1 MALPGVIL
9 AVVILLL
16 MSLPI
21 FISLL
26 LPAIAGLTWFGMSM
40 PPVAVVQHAI
50 NGVSIPALLA
60 VPLFMFAADI
70 IAGGEIADRL
80 VALMEAA
87 IGHIPGGMAI
97 ATIMTMMLFGAISGV
112 GVAAIV
118 SIGPIAYPVL
128 LKRGYSRGFALGLI
142 LSGATLS
149 MLIPPSVAII
159 LYGLQANQSIA
170 QTFLT
175 GLAAGIVF
183 AIILIAF
190 TLVYVRVRGLG
201 NDQKFSLEGLMAA
214 ARRASLAILFPLII
228 LGGIYGGIT
237 TVTEAAAV
245 SVGYAV
251 LVEIYVYK
259 RLNWAALVSI
269 ARSSSKVI
277 AMVMILIV
285 GGSLLTWYLTLQ
297 QVPQLVANIGAF
309 DSAVTVLLVIN
320 LIFLFAGML
329 VDVNSAIIILTPL
342 IMPAALKVG
351 IDPVHLGA
359 VVAMNLAIGMIS
371 PPFGMNLFVGMATF
385 KLSYKETLKA
395 VLPFLLLMLVSLVIV
410 TYVPQSTLWLRDL
423 LF

>member
-1 MALPGVIL
+1 MALPGVIF

-410 TYVPQSTLWLRDL
+410 TYVPGSTLWLRDL

>member
-21 FISLL
+21 FMSLL
-26 LPAIAGLTWFGMSM
+26 LPAIAGLTWFDMSM
-40 PPVAVVQHAI
+40 PAVTVVQHAI

-97 ATIMTMMLFGAISGV
+97 ATILTMMLFGAISGV

-128 LKRGYSRGFALGLI
+128 LKRGFSRGFALGLI

-175 GLAAGIVF
+175 GLAAGIIF
-183 AIILIAF
+183 AIMLIAF
-190 TLVYVRVRGLG
+190 TLIYVRVRGLG
-201 NDQKFSLEGLMAA
+201 NDQKFSLEGLMTAT
-214 ARRASLAILFPLII
+214 RRASLAILFPLII

-259 RLNWAALVSI
+259 RLRWATLISI

-297 QVPQLVANIGAF
+297 QVPQLVANVGAF
-309 DSAVTVLLVIN
+309 DSTVTVLLAIN

-395 VLPFLLLMLVSLVIV
+395 VMPFMLLMLVSLAIV
-410 TYVPQSTLWLRDL
+410 TYIPESTLWLRDL

>member
-1 MALPGVIL
+1 MGLVGVVA

-16 MSLPI
+16 ASTPI

-26 LPAIAGLTWFGMSM
+26 LPSIAGLTWAGLNM
-40 PPVAVVQHAI
+40 PPVTVVQHAV
-50 NGVSIPALLA
+50 NGISMPALLA
-60 VPLFMFAADI
+60 IPLFMFAADV

-97 ATIMTMMLFGAISGV
+97 ATVLTMMLFGAISGV

-142 LSGATLS
+142 LSGATLA

-170 QTFLT
+170 QTFLS
-175 GLAAGIVF
+175 GLGAGIVF
-183 AIILIAF
+183 AAMLIIYTIIYVRIHRLSSNEGFTLSGLLIAA
-190 TLVYVRVRGLG
+190 
-201 NDQKFSLEGLMAA
+201 Q
-214 ARRASLAILFPLII
+214 RASLAVLFPLII

-259 RLNWAALVSI
+259 RLTWKKLILI
-269 ARSSSKVI
+269 ARASSKAI
-277 AMVMILIV
+277 GMVTILIV

-297 QVPQLVANIGAF
+297 QVPQLVAGLDFF
-309 DSAVTVLLVIN
+309 DNAVMVLLALNI
-320 LIFLFAGML
+320 IFLIAGML

-342 IMPAALKVG
+342 IMPAALNAGV
-351 IDPVHLGA
+351 DPIHLGA
-359 VVAMNLAIGMIS
+359 VIAMNLAIGMIS

-385 KLSYKETLKA
+385 KLTYKETLLA
-395 VLPFLLLMLVSLVIV
+395 VTPFALLMLGALAIA
-410 TYVPQSTLWLRDL
+410 TYIPSSVMWLRDL
-423 LF
+423 FY

>member
-1 MALPGVIL
+1 MGLLSIIA
-9 AVVILLL
+9 AVVVLLL
-16 MSLPI
+16 VSMPI

-26 LPAIAGLTWFGMSM
+26 LPSIAGLTWLDLNIPAIS
-40 PPVAVVQHAI
+40 VVQHAV
-50 NGVSIPALLA
+50 NGISMPALLA

-80 VALMEAA
+80 VGLTEAA
-87 IGHIPGGMAI
+87 VGHIPGGMAI
-97 ATIMTMMLFGAISGV
+97 ATIITMMMFGAISGV

-128 LKRGYSRGFALGLI
+128 LRRGYSRGFALGLI

-159 LYGLQANQSIA
+159 LYGLQANQSISK
-170 QTFLT
+170 TFLS
-175 GLAAGIVF
+175 GLAAGLIFAALLIVY
-183 AIILIAF
+183 
-190 TLVYVRVRGLG
+190 TLVYARVRGLA
-201 NDQKFSLEGLMAA
+201 DSQAFSLERFWEAL
-214 ARRASLAILFPLII
+214 RKASLALLFPLII

-259 RLNWAALVSI
+259 RLTWTRLVQI
-269 ARSSSKVI
+269 ARSSVRVI

-285 GGSLLTWYLTLQ
+285 GGSLLTWYLTLE
-297 QVPQLVANIGAF
+297 QVPQLVSNLDVFG
-309 DSAVTVLLVIN
+309 TMLKVLLSIN
-320 LIFLFAGML
+320 IIFLTAGML

-342 IMPAALKVG
+342 VLPAALNVG
-351 IDPVHLGA
+351 VDPIQLGA
-359 VVAMNLAIGMIS
+359 IISMNLAIGMIS

-385 KLSYKETLKA
+385 KLSYKEAILA
-395 VLPFLLLMLVSLVIV
+395 VAPFLGLMLVALAIV
-410 TYVPQSTLWLRDL
+410 TYIPAATLWLPGL
-423 LF
+423 VY

>member
-26 LPAIAGLTWFGMSM
+26 LPAIAGLTWFDMSM

-201 NDQKFSLEGLMAA
+201 NDQKFSLEGLVAA

-297 QVPQLVANIGAF
+297 QVPQLVANIGVF

-342 IMPAALKVG
+342 VMPTALQVG
-351 IDPVHLGA
+351 IDPIHLGA

-395 VLPFLLLMLVSLVIV
+395 VMPFLLLMLVSLAIV
-410 TYVPQSTLWLRDL
+410 TYIPQSTLWLRDL

>member
-26 LPAIAGLTWFGMSM
+26 LPAIAGLTWFDMSM

-201 NDQKFSLEGLMAA
+201 NDQKFSLEGLVAA

-297 QVPQLVANIGAF
+297 QVPQLVANIGVF

-342 IMPAALKVG
+342 VMPAALQVG
-351 IDPVHLGA
+351 IDPIHLGA

-395 VLPFLLLMLVSLVIV
+395 VMPFLLLMLVSLAIV
-410 TYVPQSTLWLRDL
+410 TYIPQSTLWLRDL

>member
-16 MSLPI
+16 LSLPI

-26 LPAIAGLTWFGMSM
+26 LPAIAGLTWFDMSM

-183 AIILIAF
+183 ATILIAF

-201 NDQKFSLEGLMAA
+201 NDQKFSLEGLVAA

-297 QVPQLVANIGAF
+297 QVPQLVANIGVF

-342 IMPAALKVG
+342 VMPAALQVG
-351 IDPVHLGA
+351 IDPIHLGA

-395 VLPFLLLMLVSLVIV
+395 VMPFLLLTLVSLAIV
-410 TYVPQSTLWLRDL
+410 TYIPQSTLWLRDL

>member
-1 MALPGVIL
+1 MALIGVVG

-16 MSLPI
+16 ISVPI
-21 FISLL
+21 FMSLL
-26 LPAIAGLTWFGMSM
+26 LPAIAGLSWLELSI
-40 PPVAVVQHAI
+40 PPIAVVQHAV
-50 NGVSIPALLA
+50 NGISMPALLA
-60 VPLFMFAADI
+60 VPLFMFAADV

-80 VALMEAA
+80 VRLMETTV
-87 IGHIPGGMAI
+87 GHIPGGMAI

-128 LKRGYSRGFALGLI
+128 LKRGYGRGFALGLI

-175 GLAAGIVF
+175 GLGAGLIF
-183 AIILIAF
+183 AVLLIAY
-190 TLVYVRVRGLG
+190 TQIYVRVHRLA
-201 NDQKFSLEGLMAA
+201 NQQRFDSQAFLAA
-214 ARRASLAILFPLII
+214 ARRASWAIFFPLII

-259 RLNWAALVSI
+259 RLTWRRLIVI
-269 ARSSSKVI
+269 ARASVRVI

-285 GGSLLTWYLTLQ
+285 GGSLLTWYLTLE
-297 QVPQLVANIGAF
+297 QVPQLVANVGFF
-309 DSAVTVLLVIN
+309 DSAVMVLLVIN
-320 LIFLFAGML
+320 VIFLIAGML

-342 IMPAALKVG
+342 IMPAALKTG
-351 IDPVHLGA
+351 IDPIQLGA
-359 VVAMNLAIGMIS
+359 VVSMNLAIGMIS

-385 KLSYKETLKA
+385 KLSYKDAIKA
-395 VLPFLLLMLVSLVIV
+395 VMPFMLLMLVALAIV
-410 TYVPQSTLWLRDL
+410 TYVPVSTLWVRDL
-423 LF
+423 LY

>member
-1 MALPGVIL
+1 MGLVGVVA
-9 AVVILLL
+9 AVIILLL
-16 MSLPI
+16 ASTPI

-26 LPAIAGLTWFGMSM
+26 LPSIAGLTWAGLNM
-40 PPVAVVQHAI
+40 PPVTVVQHAI
-50 NGVSIPALLA
+50 NGISMPALLA
-60 VPLFMFAADI
+60 IPLFMFAADV

-97 ATIMTMMLFGAISGV
+97 ATVLTMMLFGAISGV

-142 LSGATLS
+142 LSGATLA

-170 QTFLT
+170 QTFLS
-175 GLAAGIVF
+175 GLGAGIVF
-183 AIILIAF
+183 AAMLIIYTII
-190 TLVYVRVRGLG
+190 YVRVHRLSSNEGFTLSGL
-201 NDQKFSLEGLMAA
+201 LIA
-214 ARRASLAILFPLII
+214 ARRASLAVLFPLII

-259 RLNWAALVSI
+259 RLTWRKLILI
-269 ARSSSKVI
+269 ARTSSKAI
-277 AMVMILIV
+277 GMVTILIV

-297 QVPQLVANIGAF
+297 QVPQLVAGLDFF
-309 DSAVTVLLVIN
+309 DNAVMVLLAVNI
-320 LIFLFAGML
+320 IFLIAGML

-342 IMPAALKVG
+342 IMPAALNVG
-351 IDPVHLGA
+351 VDPIHLGA
-359 VVAMNLAIGMIS
+359 VIAMNLAIGMIS

-385 KLSYKETLKA
+385 KLTYKETLLA
-395 VLPFLLLMLVSLVIV
+395 VAPFALLMLGALAIA
-410 TYVPQSTLWLRDL
+410 TYIPSSVMWLRDL
-423 LF
+423 FY

>member
-342 IMPAALKVG
+342 VMPAALQVG